1 MVETF
6 LIKCSHFLCVP
17 VSQRRTLK
25 LITCQNFLEIE
36 KVRSSDFN
44 PTNPIEVILVGQN
57 QIMHFDNSNIQSL
70 ESIDSKISKEV
81 LSKSLAV

>member
-6 LIKCSHFLCVP
+6 LIKCSRFLSFP
-17 VSQRRTLK
+17 VSQRCTLK

-44 PTNPIEVILVGQN
+44 PTNPIEVRLVGQN
-57 QIMHFDNSNIQSL
+57 PNYAFRPQQHPKFNGINR
-70 ESIDSKISKEV
+70 
-81 LSKSLAV
+81 